1 MSSATSCPVSCALCS
16 RLVSQALLSGVSWLA
31 FCSCSSVRQRRVLP
45 HSCVILLFVSDSLLL
60 FGVLSRALFKLFLGL
75 CRIPTSC
82 HSGETGTRT
91 PQRHKNQHSFLLVC
105 LIYISCVCFQ
115 RRCATRRPLSVYTC
129 AVFAVC
135 AYQHVEFDV
144 FIIFVYVCVFATIT
158 SMLNYTQI
166 TQRPLG
172 LWQPVSW
179 LT

>member
-1 MSSATSCPVSCALCS
+1 MLCAHVLFPRLSSQVSPGWPSAVVPRC
-16 RLVSQALLSGVSWLA
+16 VSAAPSLTVVS
-31 FCSCSSVRQRRVLP
+31 FCS
-45 HSCVILLFVSDSLLL
+45 LLQIPCCCLVFC
-60 FGVLSRALFKLFLGL
+60 REHMFKLFLGL

-115 RRCATRRPLSVYTC
+115 HRCATRRPLSVYTC

-144 FIIFVYVCVFATIT
+144 FIIFVYVCVCVCHHNLHAQ
-158 SMLNYTQI
+158 LHPDY
-166 TQRPLG
+166 PEALG
-172 LWQPVSW
+172 AVAAGELADIN
-179 LT
+179 LACCC